1 LGIFVFT
8 EAIKKGMLPLSAVSI
23 SLSAGARRQ
32 KHAGN
37 FKKMIAEAMT
47 AHRADVNQIKKKLV
61 QNFVIEDTRAYVD
74 AVT

>member
-1 LGIFVFT
+1 
-8 EAIKKGMLPLSAVSI
+8 
-23 SLSAGARRQ
+23 
-32 KHAGN
+32 
-37 FKKMIAEAMT
+37 MT